1 MEVIPNDLSET
12 NSEVQT
18 KELLKA
24 IDWPEARAFWH
35 VHIPNHDYKPW
46 SEADFIVLTRR
57 SILVLEVKGGHSISR
72 NESGLWKYID
82 RGGNII
88 SRRESPIDQ
97 VSSSSAAIRRRL
109 IDELGAETVNK
120 FAIGWGVVFPFVNF
134 KSIKGY
140 EFDHRLTFDNSDF
153 NHDALERFIKNLG
166 KYWMEQI
173 PGDFRGAND
182 SELNKLRKYLRG
194 EFQLLRPLKSY
205 SSELSGHVLKA
216 TTRQLDYL
224 DSITSNKS
232 VLCEG
237 GAGTGKTILA
247 IETAKILEQ
256 KNLSV
261 GFLCRNSAFAN
272 YIRSCLGPTK
282 IRVISLDN
290 FKGDMEGQFH
300 AIVVDEGQDLL
311 NIENLEVIDSILENG
326 LSEGSCYWFMDMNN
340 QSHFYDDFDHE
351 CKSFL
356 ENFSKIKLK
365 ENCRNTAPIV
375 RFTRGITDADCGRP
389 VIEAQGV
396 HPELI
401 GSKNSVSDQAKEL
414 SNQIQQLLDIQ
425 GLAPSDISLVS
436 FKQNEKSCIDD
447 LSGNLR
453 GLIGRF
459 NHRDRDLE
467 NIEYWD
473 IKGFKGQ
480 ENKCVILIDLFSIS
494 ENSKQI
500 SEIYTACSRPN
511 HILIMIMSSQ
521 VEDFITK
528 KLMNSTLHE

>member
-18 KELLKA
+18 KELLEE

-72 NESGLWKYID
+72 DENGLWKYID
-82 RGGNII
+82 RGGNVV
-88 SRRESPIDQ
+88 SRNESPIDQ
-97 VSSSSAAIRRRL
+97 VSSSSAAIHRRL
-109 IDELGAETVNK
+109 KDELGAETVNK

-134 KSIKGY
+134 NSIKGY

-153 NHDALERFIKNLG
+153 NHNSFKKFLKNLE
-166 KYWMEQI
+166 KYWMDQI
-173 PGDFRGAND
+173 PREFRGAND

-205 SSELSGHVLKA
+205 SRELTGSMLKA

-224 DSITSNKS
+224 ESITSNKS

-256 KNLSV
+256 KKLRV
-261 GFLCRNSAFAN
+261 GFLCRNLEFSD
-272 YIRSCLGPTK
+272 YVRSCLGSTT
-282 IRVISLDN
+282 IRTISLEN
-290 FKGDMEGQFH
+290 FNDDVKQQFDS
-300 AIVVDEGQDLL
+300 IVVDEGQDLL
-311 NIENLEVIDSILENG
+311 NIENLQVIDSMLKDG

-340 QSHFYDDFDHE
+340 QSHFYEDFDPE
-351 CKSFL
+351 CKAFL
-356 ENFSKIKLK
+356 GNFTKFKLV

-375 RFTRGITDADCGRP
+375 GFTRKLTEADCGRP
-389 VIEAQGV
+389 IIQAPGV
-396 HPELI
+396 DPKLI
-401 GSKNSVSDQAKEL
+401 GGKDSVRAQAEEL
-414 SNQIQQLLDIQ
+414 SIQIQQLLDDQ
-425 GLAPSDISLVS
+425 GLVPSDISLVS
-436 FKQNEKSCIDD
+436 FKQNEQSCIET

-453 GLIGRF
+453 GLIGRL

-467 NIEYWD
+467 KIEYWD
-473 IKGFKGQ
+473 VKGFKGQ
-480 ENKCVILIDLFSIS
+480 ENKCVVLVDLFSIS

-511 HILIMIMSSQ
+511 HALIVIMSNQ
-521 VEDFITK
+521 VQDFIK
-528 KLMNSTLHE
+528 NKLMDST